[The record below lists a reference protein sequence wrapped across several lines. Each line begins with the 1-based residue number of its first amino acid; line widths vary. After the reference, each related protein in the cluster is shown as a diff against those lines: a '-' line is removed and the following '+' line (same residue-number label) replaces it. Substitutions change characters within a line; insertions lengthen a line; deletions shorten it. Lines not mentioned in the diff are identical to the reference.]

1 MDLMTFTDLL
11 KQKDWIAN
19 KFSGIGGLIS
29 GAVSGAKNLVG
40 MGGASAVSNTT
51 NSGGNMTV
59 NAPITVTSNNP
70 IVAGR
75 AVQAGVSVATNQAF
89 RNMKVPVRN

>member
-1 MDLMTFTDLL
+1 M
-11 KQKDWIAN
+11 
-19 KFSGIGGLIS
+19 IS

-40 MGGASAVSNTT
+40 MGGASAVSNSNF

-59 NAPITVTSNNP
+59 NAPITVTSSNP

-75 AVQAGVSVATNQAF
+75 AVQAGVSVATNQAY